1 MNICDNDTFTNL
13 EAYAANIS
21 NADPVLSTNI
31 LQAKTLYENAKFYYQ
46 AAELQGSLVSYSCAA
61 ILLDSIRRSI
71 EHNIQLD
78 GGPSPGSGNQSPGAA
93 SSISLNSLGA
103 TTVASN
109 SQQSSLQSQP
119 SSPVAASSP
128 PLLSS
133 AASSNGSNGDIHQEC
148 VNILSCCLNAVEEL
162 QQKVRSSGGSSGGNK
177 DDEEVKDW
185 DKICVK
191 NQPLTFNKGSNECL
205 FFSDVIGLE
214 REKKMVEASLIY
226 PLVYPNL
233 YPKASKGILIYGP
246 PGTGKTYMVKAAVNQ
261 LQIKEPGVGVLF
273 FAPSPGDLKGKYVGE
288 TEKRIEEAFTCAS
301 RAACKYETESCVA
314 TKKKFIS
321 ILFMDEM
328 DAIGPNR
335 DRDTTGLAANSV
347 NTLLQMMDGIK
358 SFPNVA
364 VVAATNYPW
373 NLDDAILR
381 RFDTQILIDIPTE
394 NDIFSLL
401 KFEMKSYITLKA
413 DKTGYS
419 YCEEQKKKSSSGK
432 KGNEQTKTI
441 CQIECE
447 KKIVK
452 DLYLEEPYNKL
463 YIDFFEDIKKKNGI
477 MAQIAADIASKGF
490 SNSDVNRLMK
500 AAATNAGELAV
511 KSNLFYSTNLI
522 NDFVSEK
529 YISSLTKIRD
539 ERLGI
544 LQSLKI
550 MMSFYDTQPL
560 GNNFYQAEK
569 PNYAY
574 IIDEDGWV
582 AFNTKCILY
591 KSEYMIDDP
600 LIENTYIPFYPKDAH
615 NRIVEYIMGKT
626 DDSDEKDR
634 LIRWYK
640 YQILGYKSAKGG
652 ESFSNVVL
660 NQELQSGPN
669 KFADGTK
676 LTGADVVTDENM
688 FIKKKNNKYEIN
700 KILMV
705 LEFKLTFIKSN
716 QAKDTE
722 SLAIIPKSEIL
733 INNVMAPI
741 YNSYRSAEQNYFQLN
756 KTKDGVGTSWLQTTF
771 AGFSPED
778 VQKVE
783 RKTDIFNFR
792 ASPNSVRVTT
802 VKNAAVDAIKR
813 FIQTNTSYDT
823 DAKKCDAV
831 IEAVTTAVNGAN
843 QDIKDIFIEAMNK
856 YKSINKDCTPMDIL
870 AVIQSI
876 REPLNEAINTDDNPF
891 INTAAQKIIAK
902 EFSTADSTAITNLNK
917 KFDDIKFNELDF
929 YNYLVLCKS
938 ILKIKVEQAGQ
949 GAQDAL
955 TAFSNNTKLFSTYIN
970 CFSNTDSTKNITEI
984 SIREINLNDQEFIT
998 KLTEKK
1004 LSTVTLNKK
1013 IKKLGSDKESMT
1025 ENLLYN
1031 TETKMYYITPKEFK
1045 SLIKYWNVYDKIENM
1060 DIIRDITPTGIPPAP
1075 LASAAPAQDP
1085 YENYYIQIHKDFFQ
1099 IMFKDVFEIDT
1110 KYFSPYD
1117 MKKVKFCETTTQKL
1131 VQLYIDDVIKF
1142 YNFGKI
1148 FTIVGTQ
1155 PYILKM
1161 YLDKLNV
1168 DIDENNPN
1176 MNIITSI
1183 CLRVYD
1189 NYVLSNTEML
1199 YVLGK
1204 KYPQDNIKD
1213 AAKNLNKDALDD
1225 AIGFGGNRN
1234 KSKTFKN
1241 IKNKKNTS
1249 LRNTKQKGGV
1259 DTVPSEK
1266 IDINVG
1272 DEVKKQYNKFLRF
1285 CINNTETP
1293 DDNSSQNIANKSI
1306 FISTEFDVAGV
1317 KVLKKTSAW
1326 HTAFGGLKKGFK
1338 FISDKLANLINPDY
1352 DEAQAN
1358 KNNALKQEI
1367 LQELKTSKLLLPS
1380 IFKKINSIGF
1390 LIQKSEKKY
1399 SDANFQGNNAQKAL
1413 NFFGKSTI
1421 DDDKI
1426 KGQIEINWIYFDKY
1440 RGVFAGLY
1448 DGISAI
1454 FIDSPDGVANKIANL
1469 VSLLY
1474 AAGSAA
1480 AYAGGYLEA
1489 ATLTAVGGLGVVT
1502 GVAGTIFVG
1511 SIIQA
1516 IYSCW
1521 SPDLS
1526 KDQVIGNALNIAI
1539 FDLVTSIRV
1548 IDVETLAV
1556 NPSILFLNYIDDK
1569 ALSATESLRLEDK
1582 KLAVEKESET
1592 KTVADKTSDNFSFNA
1607 SKIFTKQPRFH
1618 ANVLQ
1623 MATRYGNLFIDNETT
1638 EERVRASV
1646 PKKKIEKSWIFR
1658 SNIVEEDDE
1667 VAIKAAIDAI
1677 KLDPLILPI
1686 LHDIKKYTDN
1696 SPEIPGIKSKL
1707 KNLNIPFSSFY
1718 YALSVV
1724 KSTYNPET
1732 GKMLKA
1738 YYADKTKFMKEFGK
1752 KLEK

>member
-13 EAYAANIS
+13 EAYAANIL

-71 EHNIQLD
+71 EHNIQLN
-78 GGPSPGSGNQSPGAA
+78 GGPPPGNQQLAA
-93 SSISLNSLGA
+93 SSD
-103 TTVASN
+103 
-109 SQQSSLQSQP
+109 
-119 SSPVAASSP
+119 SSP
-128 PLLSS
+128 PLA
-133 AASSNGSNGDIHQEC
+133 AASSNGSNGDIYQEC

-191 NQPLTFNKGSNECL
+191 NQPLTFNKGSSDCL

-447 KKIVK
+447 KRIVK
-452 DLYLEEPYNKL
+452 DLYLEAPYNKL

-522 NDFVSEK
+522 NDFKSEK

-539 ERLGI
+539 ERVGI

-550 MMSFYDTQPL
+550 MMSFYDNQSL

-574 IIDEDGWV
+574 IIDEDGWI

-600 LIENTYIPFYPKDAH
+600 LIENTYIPFYPKDAQG
-615 NRIVEYIMGKT
+615 RINEYMEKS
-626 DDSDEKDR
+626 DDSVEKDR

-640 YQILGYKSAKGG
+640 YQILGYKSKGVK
-652 ESFSNVVL
+652 SFSKIVL
-660 NQELQSGPN
+660 NQELQQGQEEAQFN
-669 KFADGTK
+669 DGNK
-676 LTGADVVTDENM
+676 LTGAYVVTDENM
-688 FIKKKNNKYEIN
+688 FIKKKNNKYEIDIIN
-700 KILMV
+700 MV

-756 KTKDGVGTSWLQTTF
+756 KTKDGVGTRWLQTTF
-771 AGFSPED
+771 AGSAGSADFTIQD
-778 VQKVE
+778 VEKVQN
-783 RKTDIFNFR
+783 KTDIFNFR
-792 ASPNSVRVTT
+792 ASPNSVRVKTF
-802 VKNAAVDAIKR
+802 KNAAVDAIKL
-813 FIQTNTSYDT
+813 FIQANANPNDT
-823 DAKKCDAV
+823 PEQKCT
-831 IEAVTTAVNGAN
+831 AVTAAVNGVGGAN
-843 QDIKDIFIEAMNK
+843 KDIKDIFIEAMNK

-917 KFDDIKFNELDF
+917 KFDDIKFTELDF

-938 ILKIKVEQAGQ
+938 ILKIKVEQEGQ

-955 TAFSNNTKLFSTYIN
+955 TAFSDNTKLFSTYIN
-970 CFSNTDSTKNITEI
+970 CFSNSDSTKNITEI

-1013 IKKLGSDKESMT
+1013 IKKLGSNKESMT

-1031 TETKMYYITPKEFK
+1031 AEEKMYYITPKEFK
-1045 SLIKYWNVYDKIENM
+1045 SLIKYWKVYDKIENM

-1075 LASAAPAQDP
+1075 LASAANASPQDP
-1085 YENYYIQIHKDFFQ
+1085 YENFYIQIHKDFFQ

-1161 YLDKLNV
+1161 YLDQLNV
-1168 DIDENNPN
+1168 VIDENNPN

-1199 YVLGK
+1199 YVLGE
-1204 KYPQDNIKD
+1204 KYPADDATKNAANIIAGE
-1213 AAKNLNKDALDD
+1213 AAND

-1259 DTVPSEK
+1259 DTVKPEK
-1266 IDINVG
+1266 IDITTE
-1272 DEVKKQYNKFLRF
+1272 DDVKRQYNKFLRF

-1358 KNNALKQEI
+1358 KNDALKQEI

-1390 LIQKSEKKY
+1390 LIDKNEAKYHETKPSSPQPPPNTTQKT
-1399 SDANFQGNNAQKAL
+1399 L

-1426 KGQIEINWIYFDKY
+1426 KGPIEINWIHFDKY

-1526 KDQVIGNALNIAI
+1526 KDQVIENALNITI

-1569 ALSATESLRLEDK
+1569 ALSATESLRLENK
-1582 KLAVEKESET
+1582 PTAVEKESET
-1592 KTVADKTSDNFSFNA
+1592 KTVADNTSYNFSFNA

-1646 PKKKIEKSWIFR
+1646 PKKKIEKNWIYG
-1658 SNIVEEDDE
+1658 SNIVEEDDK
-1667 VAIKAAIDAI
+1667 VAIAAAIAAI
-1677 KLDPLILPI
+1677 KLDPQITPI
-1686 LHDIKKYTDN
+1686 LYKITKYTDN